1 MRAGPCS
8 EWIHHFTYVKV
19 ETKLDEVAPHVTFK
33 QWQKVEVDIKGKQIK
48 KTKRIII
55 NTQSRPDDIFP
66 WNLTERYFNLIVCI
80 ISMSYIYI
88 SYLRKHTLLP
98 TNTKFPLSCMNTTF
112 GRIPKLPYFLERAI
126 LPLFNTWK

>member
-48 KTKRIII
+48 KTKRISI
-55 NTQSRPDDIFP
+55 NIQSRPDFKAMI
-66 WNLTERYFNLIVCI
+66 
-80 ISMSYIYI
+80 
-88 SYLRKHTLLP
+88 TL
-98 TNTKFPLSCMNTTF
+98 
-112 GRIPKLPYFLERAI
+112 
-126 LPLFNTWK
+126 